1 MRIILSS
8 TRKLHNQLLVLQ
20 LAHSC
25 PYFMFL
31 LSIYNFL
38 SRNNLKHLSLNIL
51 DGLMIKYFLIQVA
64 LLLKVHQIKWFND
77 EILKGIYDELKDKSK
92 GVFRNQANNGSK
104 TIAPWTIAPRT
115 IATQDNYPPDNCH
128 LGQLASGQLPPNY
141 FHLGCLPPG
150 QFPQKIPFFM
160 AIFRFFSMTQ
170 LYSFCFLL

>member
-20 LAHSC
+20 LAHNC

-104 TIAPWTIAPRT
+104 TIPPWTIAPRT
-115 IATQDNYPPDNCH
+115 IAPWTITPGQLPPRTITSRIIATQVNGPPDNCPRTISTQDVYP
-128 LGQLASGQLPPNY
+128 LGNSPRK
-141 FHLGCLPPG
+141 
-150 QFPQKIPFFM
+150 FPFSWLFFV
-160 AIFRFFSMTQ
+160 
-170 LYSFCFLL
+170 SFL

>member
-20 LAHSC
+20 LAHNC

-38 SRNNLKHLSLNIL
+38 SRSNLKHLSLNIL
-51 DGLMIKYFLIQVA
+51 DGLMMKYFLIQVA

-92 GVFRNQANNGSK
+92 GVYRNQVNNGSK
-104 TIAPWTIAPRT
+104 TIPPWTIAPRT
-115 IATQDNYPPDNCH
+115 IAPWTTTPGQLPPRTITLRIIATQDNWPPDNCPRTISIQDVYP
-128 LGQLASGQLPPNY
+128 LGNSPRK
-141 FHLGCLPPG
+141 
-150 QFPQKIPFFM
+150 FPFSWLFFV
-160 AIFRFFSMTQ
+160 
-170 LYSFCFLL
+170 SFL

>member
-1 MRIILSS
+1 MWIILSS

-20 LAHSC
+20 LAHNC

-38 SRNNLKHLSLNIL
+38 SRSNLKHLSLNIL
-51 DGLMIKYFLIQVA
+51 DGLKMKYFLIQVA

-104 TIAPWTIAPRT
+104 TITPWTIAPRT

-141 FHLGCLPPG
+141 STQDVYPLSNSPRK
-150 QFPQKIPFFM
+150 FPFSWLFFV
-160 AIFRFFSMTQ
+160 
-170 LYSFCFLL
+170 SFL